1 MSVQD
6 ALLALGKDVGI
17 LEPSVI
23 DELFGDRLLQ
33 REKRSVRAQGEPGVH
48 ADPVLPLEKERERFQ
63 TVHDVPIEQ
72 MAVRKIGAQLLQH
85 AVIVRRALHQA
96 LIVFEKVILMIA
108 HDAHGVGQRKQ
119 KVGKTDALRALV
131 DEVAQDIE
139 GVPFAKFDFL
149 QQAAYDA
156 VTAVRI
162 GKTVLH
168 DKIIPHSR
176 TFDKENPPSFRT
188 AGTLLQK
195 LSRSPRK

>member
-1 MSVQD
+1 MAGV
-6 ALLALGKDVGI
+6 AGF
-17 LEPSVI
+17 EPTN
-23 DELFGDRLLQ
+23 DG
-33 REKRSVRAQGEPGVH
+33 
-48 ADPVLPLEKERERFQ
+48 
-63 TVHDVPIEQ
+63 
-72 MAVRKIGAQLLQH
+72 
-85 AVIVRRALHQA
+85 VIVRRALHQA

-131 DEVAQDIE
+131 DEVAQNIE

-149 QQAAYDA
+149 QQTAYDA

-176 TFDKENPPSFRT
+176 TFDKMNDRTKCDSFRISFQHILMMRGGGQNVRRR
-188 AGTLLQK
+188 AVILK
-195 LSRSPRK
+195 